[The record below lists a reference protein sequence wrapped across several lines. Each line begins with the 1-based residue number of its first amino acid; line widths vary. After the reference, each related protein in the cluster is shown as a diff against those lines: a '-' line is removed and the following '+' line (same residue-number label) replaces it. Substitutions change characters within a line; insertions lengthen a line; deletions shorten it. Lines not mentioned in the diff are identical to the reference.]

1 MRASLAYIFFLVVAL
16 FLPHHVSAE
25 KNLADDY
32 ETLTYRLYTQQKW
45 DSLLIV
51 GEKAIAEGYDY
62 YYMRARVG
70 IAAFELQ
77 KYPRAVTHL
86 KAALNFNSSEF
97 YITQMVYNSYFYGGR
112 EDEARAY
119 LGSLPSETAKS
130 IGVEALRPSVYLE
143 TGPSFSDH
151 IGKFDDERQSGNGL
165 YSETYLNKNA
175 NYFLAGSAIP
185 IGYRWSV
192 NIAYTAMNF
201 NKQRRVDITYFD
213 SLSGDYKVKQSEGYL
228 STSFLLGK
236 RIKISPAL
244 RISNVSYDNPLKS
257 DDTLVQQL
265 IGPSGTTAYNDI
277 AYGGELSFLTPYWSV
292 TAGFW
297 ALEVYKTD
305 YKQATASFFFRPL
318 GNLNFYTFTNLSY
331 KNNGFDGSMIYHQMV
346 GGKICNKLWA
356 EAFYTQGDLTGTGEN
371 NLQVFYNA
379 FDKVKNRYGLRL
391 IYTLN
396 DHFRFSLRGQIFTRE
411 GTELY
416 FDETGNRGFYSFNYQ
431 TLSITGGASWNL

>member
-1 MRASLAYIFFLVVAL
+1 MRATLAYTFFIVMAL
-16 FLPHHVSAE
+16 FLLHPVHAE
-25 KNLADDY
+25 KTLAENY

-45 DSLLIV
+45 DSLIIV

-62 YYMRARVG
+62 YYMRARIG

-77 KYPRAVTHL
+77 KYARAVQHL
-86 KAALNFNSSEF
+86 KAALVFNNSEP
-97 YITQMVYNSYFYGGR
+97 YIAELVFHSYAYSGR

-130 IGVEALRPSVYLE
+130 IGVAMLRPSVYLE
-143 TGPSFSDH
+143 TGPSLSNH
-151 IGKFDDERQSGNGL
+151 IRKFDDERQRGNGL

-175 NYFLAGSAIP
+175 YYFLAGSVIP
-185 IGYRWSV
+185 VGYRWSV
-192 NIAYTAMNF
+192 NLAWSGMDF
-201 NKQRRVDITYFD
+201 NKRRRVDITYFD
-213 SLSGDYKVKQSEGYL
+213 SLSGDYKVNQSEGYL
-228 STSFLLGK
+228 STSFLLGN
-236 RIKISPAL
+236 RIKISPAI
-244 RISNVSYDNPLKS
+244 RISKVSYDNPLTS
-257 DDTLVQQL
+257 DDAYVQEL
-265 IGPSGTTAYNDI
+265 IGPSEATAYYDV
-277 AYGGELSFLTPYWSV
+277 AYGGELSFLAPYWSV

-297 ALEVYKTD
+297 ALKVDTMD
-305 YKQATASFFFRPL
+305 FSQATASFYFRPL
-318 GNLNFYTFTNLSY
+318 GNLNLYTYSNLTY
-331 KNNGFDGSMIYHQMV
+331 KHNGFEGSLIYHQMA

-356 EAFYTQGDLTGTGEN
+356 EAFYTHGDLTGTGEN

-396 DHFRFSLRGQIFTRE
+396 DHLRFSLRGQVFTRE

-416 FDETGNRGFYSFNYQ
+416 YDETGIGRIYSFNYQ

>member
-1 MRASLAYIFFLVVAL
+1 MRATLAYIFFFVMASMM
-16 FLPHHVSAE
+16 PHQAHAGKVP
-25 KNLADDY
+25 ADDY

-45 DSLLIV
+45 DSLIIV

-77 KYPRAVTHL
+77 KYARAVLHL
-86 KAALNFNSSEF
+86 EAAIKFNSSEP
-97 YITQMVYNSYFYGGR
+97 YIAQMVFNSYFYGGR

-130 IGVEALRPSVYLE
+130 IGVVALRPSVYIE
-143 TGPSFSDH
+143 TGPSFSNH
-151 IGKFDDERQSGNGL
+151 ISKFDDERQSGNGL

-175 NYFLAGSAIP
+175 YYFLAGSAIP

-192 NIAYTAMNF
+192 NVAYTAMDF
-201 NKQRRVDITYFD
+201 NKQRKVNITYFD

-228 STSFLLGK
+228 STSFLLGN

-244 RISNVSYDNPLKS
+244 RISNVSYNNPLTS
-257 DDTLVQQL
+257 DDTLVQRL
-265 IGPSGTTAYNDI
+265 IGPAETASYYDI
-277 AYGGELSFLTPYWSV
+277 AYGGELSFLAPYWSL

-297 ALEVYKTD
+297 SLEVDKMD
-305 YKQATASFFFRPL
+305 YQQASVSFFFRPL
-318 GNLNFYTFTNLSY
+318 GNLSFYTFTNISY
-331 KNNGFDGSMIYHQMV
+331 KHNGFDGSLIYHQMA

-379 FDKVKNRYGLRL
+379 LDKVKNRYGLRL

-396 DHFRFSLRGQIFTRE
+396 DHFSVSLRGQVFTRE

-416 FDETGNRGFYSFNYQ
+416 FDETGNRGIYSFNYQ
-431 TLSITGGASWNL
+431 ILSITGGASWNL